1 MSEGRFNGLTKSQW
15 KLLKPLMPKDDPNK
29 KGKPHT
35 SWKRICNSILWI
47 LITGGRWCDIPRGRR
62 WGSKSAAHRWL
73 GIWESDETLNTILER
88 LRNCAELAELL
99 NLERLAVDG
108 FFFRR
113 KRRG

>member
-47 LITGGRWCDIPRGRR
+47 LITGAIPITLQELEFRLRQ
-62 WGSKSAAHRWL
+62 SL
-73 GIWESDETLNTILER
+73 GLER
-88 LRNCAELAELL
+88 S
-99 NLERLAVDG
+99 
-108 FFFRR
+108 
-113 KRRG
+113 